1 MPMRT
6 ELPKQQEIIAKL
18 NEIVEHEL
26 AGVVRYT
33 HYSFMIFGYSR
44 IPVVGWFR
52 SAAAET
58 LDHASQAG
66 EMVTMLGGHPSL
78 GIGDLLET
86 HQHDMAEIL
95 RESMEFEIQGVAL
108 YRELLTLSEES
119 GSITLEEYARR
130 LIAEEA
136 MHISDI
142 DKMLRRPGDVAQ
154 AVRSEAP

>member
-1 MPMRT
+1 MPIRS
-6 ELPKQQEIIAKL
+6 ELPNQQEIIAKL
-18 NEIVEHEL
+18 NQIVEHEL

-52 SAAAET
+52 SAATET
-58 LDHASQAG
+58 LDHATQAG
-66 EMVTMLGGHPSL
+66 EMITMLGGHPSL
-78 GIGDLLET
+78 GIGSLLET
-86 HQHDMAEIL
+86 HRHDMAEIL
-95 RESMEFEIQGVAL
+95 NESMEFEVQGVER
-108 YRELLTLSEES
+108 YRELLALAEKA

-142 DKMLRRPGDVAQ
+142 DKMLRRPGDVDQ
-154 AVRSEAP
+154 AVKNEAP